1 MAHLLN
7 RLLTRPSWL
16 IAAGLALAGVAGLLA
31 PSPVVPVIVGLSL
44 AVVGLGALLSIGEFA
59 AYLNAHEGALERW
72 GKSISAWAA
81 PSHHR
86 GRHAH

>member
-1 MAHLLN
+1 MEHLLD
-7 RLLTRPSWL
+7 RLLAKPTSL
-16 IAAGLALAGVAGLLA
+16 IAAGLAAAAVAWLLA

-44 AVVGLGALLSIGEFA
+44 AVLGLGALMSIGEFA
-59 AYLNAHEGALERW
+59 AYLNAHEGALERRE
-72 GKSISAWAA
+72 KSISHWAA